1 MKTFREVREG
11 LNEGKLT
18 KLSTISTAAIVL
30 KIKALD
36 SKIRTTTD
44 TIEQNKLLSL
54 QIKYLS
60 YIVGLGLAIS
70 ASDSN
75 LLSRM
80 NRLLPNRK

>member
-11 LNEGKLT
+11 LNEGR
-18 KLSTISTAAIVL
+18 LSTISAAAIVL
-30 KIKALD
+30 KIRALD
-36 SKIRTTTD
+36 SKINNTTD
-44 TIEQNKLLSL
+44 TVEQNKLLSL
-54 QIKYLS
+54 QNKYLS
-60 YIVGLGLAIS
+60 YIIGLSLAIS

>member
-30 KIKALD
+30 KIRALD

-70 ASDSN
+70 ASDSK
-75 LLSRM
+75 LLVRI